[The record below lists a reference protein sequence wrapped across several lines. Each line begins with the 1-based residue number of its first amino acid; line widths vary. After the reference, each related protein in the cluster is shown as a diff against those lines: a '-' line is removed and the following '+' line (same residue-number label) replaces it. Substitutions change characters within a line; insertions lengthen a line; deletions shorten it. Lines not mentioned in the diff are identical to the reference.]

1 MWDIYDDDDSFEKMA
16 KAKVMHDARLLAK
29 VLYGKGKTNTTQA
42 QTTESKPA
50 TKIQEGPKTRRE
62 VKFSAQSGKFFVH
75 PSLMHD
81 DCHQPCDETRNDVLH
96 QHCDKIDPPSSLPTD
111 HLHDNPC
118 EDDPACYVWRSQ
130 DYSFLPVRLP
140 DQFSE
145 TPRLMPPAKTDV
157 LVFARKSSSEYD
169 KEREELK
176 DSVLAWKLRYQERQN
191 KEQS

>member
-1 MWDIYDDDDSFEKMA
+1 MQNKKQRTRE
-16 KAKVMHDARLLAK
+16 
-29 VLYGKGKTNTTQA
+29 GKTNTTQA

-130 DYSFLPVRLP
+130 DYSFLPVR
-140 DQFSE
+140 
-145 TPRLMPPAKTDV
+145 PPHQVNQTFCSFPGQIWEIFGDS
-157 LVFARKSSSEYD
+157 LRF
-169 KEREELK
+169 LK
-176 DSVLAWKLRYQERQN
+176 KKGFLEVPKIFLDTQRALQEHSKNFQ
-191 KEQS
+191 

>member
-29 VLYGKGKTNTTQA
+29 VLYGKGKTNTAQA

-50 TKIQEGPKTRRE
+50 TKIQEGTKTRKE
-62 VKFSAQSGKFFVH
+62 LKFSSQSGQFSVH
-75 PSLMHD
+75 PSLVYD
-81 DCHQPCDETRNDVLH
+81 DCHQPGEETRQEVLH
-96 QHCDKIDPPSSLPTD
+96 QDCDQTDPTSSL
-111 HLHDNPC
+111 LNAIPC
-118 EDDPACYVWRSQ
+118 QDDPACYVWRSQ
-130 DYSFLPVRLP
+130 DYSFLPVRPP

-157 LVFARKSSSEYD
+157 LVFNRKSSSEYD

-191 KEQS
+191 KELS

>member
-29 VLYGKGKTNTTQA
+29 VLYGKGKTNTAQA

-62 VKFSAQSGKFFVH
+62 LKFSAQSGQFFVH
-75 PSLMHD
+75 PSLVYD
-81 DCHQPCDETRNDVLH
+81 DCHQPGEETGHKVLDCGD
-96 QHCDKIDPPSSLPTD
+96 QTDPTLSLLNEHHPD
-111 HLHDNPC
+111 IPFQ
-118 EDDPACYVWRSQ
+118 DDPACYVWRSQ
-130 DYSFLPVRLP
+130 DYSFLPVRPP

-157 LVFARKSSSEYD
+157 LVFNRKSSSEYD

-191 KEQS
+191 KELS

>member
-1 MWDIYDDDDSFEKMA
+1 
-16 KAKVMHDARLLAK
+16 MHDARLLAK

-81 DCHQPCDETRNDVLH
+81 DGHQPCDETRNDVLH
-96 QHCDKIDPPSSLPTD
+96 QHCDEIDPPSPTGHLP
-111 HLHDNPC
+111 NNSS

-140 DQFSE
+140 DQVNQTFRSFPGE
-145 TPRLMPPAKTDV
+145 IWEIFRD
-157 LVFARKSSSEYD
+157 F
-169 KEREELK
+169 
-176 DSVLAWKLRYQERQN
+176 
-191 KEQS
+191 